1 MLEWFNRLFGAPTSS
16 SIAKDRLRL
25 VLLSDHLA
33 LAPEVIDALRRDL
46 LEVISRYVEVD
57 EKNSDVS
64 FEHKDAGVAMLA
76 NIPILSVK
84 PRTPPP
90 AEEASVL
97 PPVGT
102 NGHAPT
108 DGVMAAVPMSI
119 ALDHHDIEV
128 TAVEAI
134 LAEDQSPPQARPR
147 RKRKSSGLPRAAPA
161 Q

>member
-1 MLEWFNRLFGAPTSS
+1 MLEWLNRLFGAPTSS

-33 LAPEVIDALRRDL
+33 LAPEVIDALRKDL
-46 LEVISRYVEVD
+46 IEVISRYVEVD

-84 PRTPPP
+84 PRPTPPP
-90 AEEASVL
+90 PEEASEL
-97 PPVGT
+97 PSVGT
-102 NGHAPT
+102 NGHAPA
-108 DGVMAAVPMSI
+108 DGVMAAEPI
-119 ALDHHDIEV
+119 ALDHHDIEI

-134 LAEDQSPPQARPR
+134 LEEDQSPPDSKPR
-147 RKRKSSGLPRAAPA
+147 RKRKTSGLPRAAPA